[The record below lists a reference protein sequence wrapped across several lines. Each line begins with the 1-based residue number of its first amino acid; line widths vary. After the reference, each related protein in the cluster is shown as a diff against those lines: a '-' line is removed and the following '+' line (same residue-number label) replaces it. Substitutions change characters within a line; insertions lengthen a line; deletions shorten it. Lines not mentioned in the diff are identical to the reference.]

1 MKKIPFIFI
10 AVATVLASVSNG
22 FADDTNSLAAT
33 TNDIPA
39 ELNGIIE
46 RINEKLQQGKDTESD
61 LAGNLKEYDA
71 LYARHKGEASP
82 AAVRILLAKAD
93 LYTQVL
99 NEPEK
104 AVGVLKQ
111 VQHDFPGAQ
120 VNGNTDA
127 LIESLQKAAAVMQIQ
142 RSLAM
147 GAPFPDFDE
156 KDINGKPLSVA
167 SYRGKVLLIDFWAT
181 WCPPCRA
188 ELPDILAAYKR
199 YHEQGFE
206 VIGISL
212 DEDRKE
218 LETFLKAQDMTWPQ
232 YNDGLFWKTKLV
244 SKYGVEKLPS
254 TFLLDRSGKI
264 IGKDLQGN
272 NLTQAIARAL
282 GGT

>member
-1 MKKIPFIFI
+1 MKKILFIFI

-39 ELNGIIE
+39 ELNGIIV

-82 AAVRILLAKAD
+82 AVVRILLAKAD

-111 VQHDFPGAQ
+111 VQHDFPGVQ

-127 LIESLQKAAAVMQIQ
+127 LIESLQKAADVMQIQ
-142 RSLAM
+142 RSLVM
-147 GAPFPDFDE
+147 GAPFPNFDE

-218 LETFLKAQDMTWPQ
+218 LEKFLKAQDMTWPQ